1 MYLVGTGER
10 EELKTMKKI
19 WIVVHVWRG
28 LIQEPEM
35 FFDANSADNRRA
47 EILRD
52 FNPAYDEI
60 EVFEKRI
67 S

>member
-1 MYLVGTGER
+1 
-10 EELKTMKKI
+10 MKRI
-19 WIVVHVWRG
+19 WILVHVWRG

-35 FFDANSADNRRA
+35 FLDANAANKRRS
-47 EILRD
+47 EILKD

-60 EVFEKRI
+60 EIFEKRL

>member
-1 MYLVGTGER
+1 
-10 EELKTMKKI
+10 MKKI
-19 WIVVHVWRG
+19 WILVYVWRG

-35 FFDANSADNRRA
+35 FFDAKSAGKRKA
-47 EILRD
+47 EILKS

-60 EVFEKRI
+60 EIFEKQV

>member
-1 MYLVGTGER
+1 MYSDGLIEQPGVNV
-10 EELKTMKKI
+10 MKKI
-19 WIVVHVWRG
+19 WILVYVWRG

-35 FFDANSADNRRA
+35 FFDAKSAGKRKA
-47 EILRD
+47 EILKS

-60 EVFEKRI
+60 EIFEKQV

>member
-1 MYLVGTGER
+1 MYSDGLIEPQGVNI
-10 EELKTMKKI
+10 MKKI
-19 WIVVHVWRG
+19 WILVHVWRG

-47 EILRD
+47 EILKD

>member
-1 MYLVGTGER
+1 
-10 EELKTMKKI
+10 MKKI
-19 WIVVHVWRG
+19 WILVHVWRG

-47 EILRD
+47 EILKD